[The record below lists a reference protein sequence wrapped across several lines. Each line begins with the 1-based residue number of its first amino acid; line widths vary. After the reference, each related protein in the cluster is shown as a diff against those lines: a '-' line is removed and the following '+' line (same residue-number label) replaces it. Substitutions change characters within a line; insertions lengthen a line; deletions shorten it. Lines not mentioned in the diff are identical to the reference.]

1 MRNLT
6 KLAIPQV
13 LADNHVVWLAE
24 YKADQTNNTKR
35 CRYRHQQIKQ
45 VLKEE
50 TSNKCIYCESKIG
63 HNTPGDIEHKVP
75 SSKCIDRHFEWK
87 NLTIACTECNRRKN
101 NYYEE
106 NNSFID
112 SYSDDVDNIVKHL
125 GPIVTWRTG
134 DTKAEV
140 SIRILELDN
149 YRRKELIGRKIEKI
163 EELNNLTERIFK
175 AESTLKDVLKKKVN
189 EMSDKKSEYSGM
201 VLAILKEK
209 RTA

>member
-1 MRNLT
+1 
-6 KLAIPQV
+6 
-13 LADNHVVWLAE
+13 
-24 YKADQTNNTKR
+24 
-35 CRYRHQQIKQ
+35 
-45 VLKEE
+45 
-50 TSNKCIYCESKIG
+50 
-63 HNTPGDIEHKVP
+63 
-75 SSKCIDRHFEWK
+75 
-87 NLTIACTECNRRKN
+87 
-101 NYYEE
+101 
-106 NNSFID
+106 
-112 SYSDDVDNIVKHL
+112 
-125 GPIVTWRTG
+125 
-134 DTKAEV
+134 V